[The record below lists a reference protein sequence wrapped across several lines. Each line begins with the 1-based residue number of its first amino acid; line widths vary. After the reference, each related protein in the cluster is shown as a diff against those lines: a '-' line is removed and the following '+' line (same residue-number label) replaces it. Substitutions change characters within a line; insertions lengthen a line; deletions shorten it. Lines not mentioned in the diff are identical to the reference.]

1 MNKASVSLLTIALVG
16 LAFFLLAL
24 ALNIPHIGTPK
35 RGRSE
40 LPRQS
45 SVAPAGQASGVG
57 SVARSAPP
65 TTSGA
70 NAAIHDRPTHVETQF
85 ARPAKVRA
93 ADGQASFAFKDL
105 GQLVLGATSEGKT
118 GIKKDQEGVQVWIS
132 KNNGYYYCA
141 DSRYYRTLSP
151 GAFMPQ
157 GKALQS
163 GYQPK
168 LGQLCD

>member
-1 MNKASVSLLTIALVG
+1 MKKASLGLLTIAIAG
-16 LAFFLLAL
+16 LALSLLAL
-24 ALNIPHIGTPK
+24 ALSIPHIGSPN
-35 RGRSE
+35 RRRSE

-45 SVAPAGQASGVG
+45 SLALAGQASGVG
-57 SVARSAPP
+57 STARSAP
-65 TTSGA
+65 TSSGA
-70 NAAIHDRPTHVETQF
+70 NAGIHDRPTHVETQL

-105 GQLVLGATSEGKT
+105 GHLVLGATSEGKT
-118 GIKKDQEGVQVWIS
+118 GIKKDQDGVQVWIS

-168 LGQLCD
+168 LGHLCD

>member
-1 MNKASVSLLTIALVG
+1 MKKASVSLPTIAIG
-16 LAFFLLAL
+16 ALAFFLLAL
-24 ALNIPHIGTPK
+24 ALNIPQIGTPN
-35 RGRSE
+35 RGRCE

-45 SVAPAGQASGVG
+45 SVAPGGQASGVG
-57 SVARSAPP
+57 SAARSSP
-65 TTSGA
+65 TTSSA
-70 NAAIHDRPTHVETQF
+70 NAGIHDRPTHVETQL

-118 GIKKDQEGVQVWIS
+118 GIKKDQDGVPVWIS

-168 LGQLCD
+168 LGHPCD